1 MNNYRGHFKLLDIP
15 RVRIPAM
22 RMNNLLLNKSQGYGF
37 PLNAEKLFRVR
48 LLPGDPSLQSVCP
61 ISLTLGIGNT
71 PAGLWL
77 SDWPLRERMRHF
89 IPEDMLPTLPENL
102 GISVVTSALAVLL
115 HEIEQGFG
123 LPISVQS
130 LSAEIN
136 SPLYTLPISF
146 ETQELL
152 IADKSLA
159 HQVTGLLMVD
169 EQLHPYLQERLRL
182 WPSDTNEDWEHY
194 ETVLRMEISRIQLP
208 IQEINQL
215 QPADIILLDE
225 ARFQQQGMIRLC
237 LNSGVSCEAVFT
249 SPQKNALTIT
259 TEWNNMAD
267 NEPKQAVNQIDQIP
281 VLLSFDLGQKTLAF
295 NEVKQ
300 LRPGYIL
307 ELSGMLPE
315 VVQIRS
321 QNRLVG
327 TGELVEIDGRV
338 GVRILNLFGKKTKAG
353 V

>member
-1 MNNYRGHFKLLDIP
+1 MNNYRGHFKLLDVP
-15 RVRIPAM
+15 RIRIPAM

-37 PLNAEKLFRVR
+37 PLSAETLCRIR
-48 LLPGDPSLQSVCP
+48 LLPGDTDLQRVCP
-61 ISLTLGIGNT
+61 LSFTLGIGNT
-71 PAGLWL
+71 SAGLWL
-77 SDWPLRERMRHF
+77 SDWPLPERIRQF
-89 IPEDMLPTLPENL
+89 IPEDMLATLPENL

-115 HEIEQGFG
+115 REVEQGFG
-123 LPISVQS
+123 LAVSVQS
-130 LSAEIN
+130 LSAEID
-136 SPLYTLPISF
+136 SPLHTLPVSF
-146 ETQELL
+146 EMQELRL
-152 IADKSLA
+152 ADKTLIN
-159 HQVTGLLMVD
+159 QVTGVLMVD

-182 WPSDTNEDWEHY
+182 WPSDANEDWEHY
-194 ETVLRMEISRIQLP
+194 QTALRLEVSRTQLTIQD
-208 IQEINQL
+208 INQL

-225 ARFQQQGMIRLC
+225 TRFQQQGMIRVC
-237 LNSGVSCEAVFT
+237 LDSGACCEAVFT

-267 NEPKQAVNQIDQIP
+267 NEPRQALNQIDQVP

-321 QNRLVG
+321 QNRLIG
-327 TGELVEIDGRV
+327 TGELVDIDGRI